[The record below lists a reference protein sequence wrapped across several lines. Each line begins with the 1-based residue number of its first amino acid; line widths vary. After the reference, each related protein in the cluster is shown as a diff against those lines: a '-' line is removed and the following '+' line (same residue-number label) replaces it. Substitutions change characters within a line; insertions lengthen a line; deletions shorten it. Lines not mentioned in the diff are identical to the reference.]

1 MRLTAESA
9 KPDAERLPEFT
20 DARRPMVERQLYSP
34 APIYPAMEKAKL
46 AGSLTM
52 MVSELGAQHPFVVKV
67 LAGKTPEAR
76 AAELVENT
84 TLGDVMVRKSLVSGG
99 KADIEASTDPMIVLA
114 RETDPEARASRKRA
128 EDEVT
133 SVERVAYAK
142 IAQAVFA
149 TEGANAYPDA
159 TGTLRLAYG
168 TVASYQEN
176 GKTIPPYTF
185 FKGLWEREAQHDA
198 QPPYKIPQSWNT
210 AKPGLKLDTSF
221 NFVSTLDIVGGNSGS
236 PVVNRQGE
244 LVGLIFDGNIQ
255 SLPGYFVYDAAVNR
269 AVAVDS
275 RALLEALRKVYRA
288 DRIVNE
294 MVGKQMTMK

>member
-1 MRLTAESA
+1 
-9 KPDAERLPEFT
+9 
-20 DARRPMVERQLYSP
+20 
-34 APIYPAMEKAKL
+34 
-46 AGSLTM
+46 M

-67 LAGKTPEAR
+67 LAGKTPDAR
-76 AAELVENT
+76 AAELIDNT
-84 TLGDVMVRKSLVSGG
+84 KLGDVAVRKALVSGG
-99 KADIEASTDPMIVLA
+99 TAAVEASTDPMIVLA
-114 RETDPEARASRKRA
+114 RATDPEARAVRKKS

-159 TGTLRLAYG
+159 TGTLRLSYG

-176 GKTIPPYTF
+176 GKTIPPYTYF
-185 FKGLWEREAQHDA
+185 SGLWEREAQHNA
-198 QPPYKIPQSWNT
+198 QPPYKIAESWNVH
-210 AKPGLKLDTSF
+210 KPGLKLDTPF
-221 NFVSTLDIVGGNSGS
+221 DFVSTLDIVGGNSGS

-269 AVAVDS
+269 AVSVDS
-275 RALLEALRKVYRA
+275 RALLEALRSVYHA
-288 DRIVNE
+288 DRIVSE
-294 MVGKQMTMK
+294 IAAKQLTAK